1 MVTSF
6 AEVASLVGEPAHAA
20 MLQALMDGRALTAT
34 ELAAVAGIAPQ
45 TASAHLGRLC
55 AAGLVGVL
63 QQGRHRYHRLATPRV
78 AQMLESLL
86 PVAAGTLA
94 PRTGPRDTA
103 MRLARTCY
111 DHIAGQLG
119 VGIADAMRREGWVA
133 LDDDAG
139 MLTESGGTFL
149 SRLGIDLAA
158 AAGARKPRALKPR
171 ALPLCRLC
179 LDWSERRPHFSGRL
193 GQALCQTGL
202 ARGWVRA
209 RPGSRTLDISPEG
222 IRVFGSVFG
231 VGLFR
236 ATDATGDAIG
246 DVTGAAA

>member
-1 MVTSF
+1 MVTTSSL
-6 AEVASLVGEPAHAA
+6 AEVASLVGEPARAA

-34 ELAAVAGIAPQ
+34 ELAAVAGITPQ

-63 QQGRHRYHRLATPRV
+63 QQGRHRYHRLATPQV
-78 AQMLESLL
+78 AQMLESLML
-86 PVAAGTLA
+86 VAAGTLA

-119 VGIADAMRREGWVA
+119 VGIADAMRREGWVD

-139 MLTESGGTFL
+139 MLTPSGGAFL

-158 AAGARKPRALKPR
+158 PMGTRKPR

-193 GQALCQTGL
+193 GQALCQTSL

-222 IRVFGSVFG
+222 IRVFRSVFR

-236 ATDATGDAIG
+236 AEDS
-246 DVTGAAA
+246 AAAVA